1 MWTCLCPER
10 GKICCLCAG
19 SGRKRPSFR
28 SPSPALPPASET
40 RLHQASSSPREC
52 RPGTE
57 WERAVDRKPFVAGC
71 SPGSENRA
79 PLAPRLHRPAEHPSA
94 PCPLPLL
101 SEQGGQCTGR
111 RLRPAPP
118 PGSPR
123 PWPPRGA
130 HPLQNGGFSLFCCHC
145 FFLVL
150 KLCVFTAHLANSG
163 EPRTTLDARE
173 AGITSALAR
182 GRGSSSQNSDAA
194 TPGQPGDTPR
204 HVVAA
209 LRFGNGYPHVPTPN
223 PLWLRLRHRSRAGET
238 SPVLHAGFRGHV
250 HMATEGAPEEG
261 SAAACPGRRTRGRV
275 PSAPIRTQERRRDDF
290 NPKRRLGDRWA
301 RCPDDFWRPCVT
313 ASRCPRPGPLLRA
326 PRLRTN
332 HPQPLTCRTMGSCSG
347 GLLFSTPM
355 VSHTWNAVSCS
366 AKKGL
371 CWGTG
376 RGA

>member
-1 MWTCLCPER
+1 MAPELLRTSTHGCMGR
-10 GKICCLCAG
+10 GWGESGPRTRRPVLQSRSAYVDVPVPRTRQDLLCAG

-101 SEQGGQCTGR
+101 LEQGGQCTGR

-123 PWPPRGA
+123 PWAPRGA

-204 HVVAA
+204 HMVAA

-223 PLWLRLRHRSRAGET
+223 PLWLRLRHTVQSWGNLTCAARGLQGPRA
-238 SPVLHAGFRGHV
+238 H
-250 HMATEGAPEEG
+250 
-261 SAAACPGRRTRGRV
+261 
-275 PSAPIRTQERRRDDF
+275 
-290 NPKRRLGDRWA
+290 GDR
-301 RCPDDFWRPCVT
+301 
-313 ASRCPRPGPLLRA
+313 
-326 PRLRTN
+326 
-332 HPQPLTCRTMGSCSG
+332 GS
-347 GLLFSTPM
+347 T
-355 VSHTWNAVSCS
+355 
-366 AKKGL
+366 
-371 CWGTG
+371 
-376 RGA
+376 